1 MAYLYRIIEKA
12 DMLQD
17 MKRVEVGDREITPK
31 KNGWLGNPT
40 VYLIKDHNGPFR
52 VGATDTVIYRDM
64 DL

>member
-1 MAYLYRIIEKA
+1 
-12 DMLQD
+12 MLQD
-17 MKRVEVGDREITPK
+17 MKRGEVGDREITLK

-52 VGATDTVIYRDM
+52 VGAIDTIIYRDV